1 MTTMYF
7 LLFLSRVLLLCLIHY
22 IYPDVVINVIRFL
35 NAKDTIKFELTM
47 PFKYSATEQRCQWFF
62 KCKSDWIDERNSKG
76 IEIENLMHVIQ
87 SVCARYVR
95 HAEAIL
101 MQFLGQTQAQ
111 SWTKTSID

>member
-1 MTTMYF
+1 MTTMCF
-7 LLFLSRVLLLCLIHY
+7 LLSLSLVLLLCLIHY

-87 SVCARYVR
+87 CVYAHYER